1 MYALND
7 RTPWQPDKV
16 AEATELYQ
24 IVDVE
29 PRRLAFRT
37 FTASGRL
44 YDGFT
49 LERRADGANILR
61 EIGEPTIAARR
72 CSGIVGPDGG
82 ACVARGK

>member
-7 RTPWQPDKV
+7 RSGTQPDKV

-29 PRRLAFRT
+29 PRRIKFRT

-44 YDGFT
+44 YDGFD
-49 LERRADGANILR
+49 LERTAQGNRLS
-61 EIGEPTIAARR
+61 EISEPTIAARR
-72 CSGIVGPDGG
+72 CSGNVGPDGG
-82 ACVARGK
+82 RCVARGK